1 MSEGVKGPSIRKV
14 QTVFRVL
21 KRLDPIAPLG
31 RLAALSPLVMLRQLV
46 KWIRMAASTWLT
58 ASNWFTVPICGV
70 LAIGIIA
77 YLYQLNN
84 SSGNGEPFAWFEGI
98 SAWPSIAIILFAAV
112 VSVHFL
118 FKMDFS
124 LWQNADELTENFGLI
139 GNMPEQAP
147 FFGWEAPKLVSGIS
161 SASPLFRGLEIELD
175 KRIDITALWQ
185 SYLCRGKLWTRL
197 KRAAPMMVLYILAL
211 TVVLP
216 FFGHFPHAQI
226 RGRFP
231 FPILIMPTIIL
242 FLLLTFVVLDAIL
255 LHEGFLRQLV
265 RKETYWP
272 DDTFKRLEY
281 SIIPNRPPSERDLAD
296 YWDISL
302 IARRTEAVGN
312 IVYYPFA
319 ILSLLIVA
327 RLSYFDNWTWTP
339 PLIVALCLHFCLAF
353 YAAWRL
359 PKIAK
364 EYRDIV
370 LRRLKRRR
378 RQALMQA
385 ERTPEAI
392 DTMIEEVQSTHQGAF
407 SYLWEQPA
415 IRALLFPSGGIGLA
429 TLLQYLQ
436 H

>member
-1 MSEGVKGPSIRKV
+1 
-14 QTVFRVL
+14 
-21 KRLDPIAPLG
+21 
-31 RLAALSPLVMLRQLV
+31 
-46 KWIRMAASTWLT
+46 
-58 ASNWFTVPICGV
+58 
-70 LAIGIIA
+70 
-77 YLYQLNN
+77 
-84 SSGNGEPFAWFEGI
+84 
-98 SAWPSIAIILFAAV
+98 
-112 VSVHFL
+112 
-118 FKMDFS
+118 MDFS
-124 LWQNADELTENFGLI
+124 LWQNAAELTENFALI
-139 GNMPEQAP
+139 GNMPDQAP
-147 FFGWEAPKLVSGIS
+147 FFGWEMPKLVSGIT
-161 SASPLFRGLEIELD
+161 SASPLFRGLEIEPD

-185 SYLCRGKLWTRL
+185 SYLYRGKLWGRL

-216 FFGHFPHAQI
+216 FFGHFPHAPI

-231 FPILIMPTIIL
+231 FPMLIVPTIIV

-281 SIIPNRPPSERDLAD
+281 SIIPNRPPTERDLAD

-312 IVYYPFA
+312 IIYYPFA
-319 ILSLLIVA
+319 ILSLLIIA
-327 RLSYFDNWTWTP
+327 RLSYFDDWSWTT
-339 PLIVALCLHFCLAF
+339 PLIVALSLHFCLAF

-359 PKIAK
+359 PKIAR

-385 ERTPEAI
+385 EKTPEAI
-392 DTMIEEVQSTHQGAF
+392 DTMIEEVQTTHQGAF

-415 IRALLFPSGGIGLA
+415 VRALLFPSGGIGLA